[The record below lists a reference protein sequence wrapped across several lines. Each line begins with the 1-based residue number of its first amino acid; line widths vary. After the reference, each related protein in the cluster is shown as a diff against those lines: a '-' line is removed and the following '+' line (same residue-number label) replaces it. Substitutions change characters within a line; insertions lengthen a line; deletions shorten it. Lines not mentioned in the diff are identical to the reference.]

1 MDNFMKST
9 WVFLMQCKSDT
20 QFLLQSFYF
29 YVESQF
35 NKRIKIIYFDK
46 KLEHDM
52 LDSYQIKGIIH

>member
-1 MDNFMKST
+1 
-9 WVFLMQCKSDT
+9 MQCKSDT

-29 YVESQF
+29 YDESQF